1 MARPKTHEVK
11 RVTTAVRL
19 PQPLHERLAA
29 EAEKRQVSTNLLVTK
44 AIEVYL
50 DQLVPIDE
58 VLATR

>member
-19 PQPLHERLAA
+19 PQPLHERLTA
-29 EAEKRQVSTNLLVTK
+29 EADKREVSTNLLVTK
-44 AIEVYL
+44 AIETYL